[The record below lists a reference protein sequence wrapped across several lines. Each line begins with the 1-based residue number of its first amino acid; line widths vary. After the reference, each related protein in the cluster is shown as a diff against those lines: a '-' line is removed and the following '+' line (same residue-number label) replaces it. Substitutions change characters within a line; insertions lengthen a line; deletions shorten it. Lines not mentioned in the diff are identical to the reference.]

1 MKPLKRVNKV
11 ELFHVVEDKKV
22 LGNCSDLRGDCSD
35 LRGDCSDLR
44 GDCSGLRGNCSGL
57 RGDCSDLRGDADLIP
72 LHERKDRPDIMYW
85 VEG

>member
-22 LGNCSDLRGDCSD
+22 LGNCSDLSGDCSG
-35 LRGDCSDLR
+35 LWGN
-44 GDCSGLRGNCSGL
+44 CSGLRGNCSDL